1 MQRCLISIRAG
12 HYARGASSV
21 AQVIARAS
29 RRWRC
34 TRSRFSGRRL
44 LGTAEAKAVAYDLLA
59 NGVVTQLAAS
69 GLRPAEEHVPIAR
82 LAIQQLRRLS
92 LERSAIDVERDRGAT
107 RAGDR
112 LL

>member
-1 MQRCLISIRAG
+1 LHWLHVDGGVPGVDFPYDAV
-12 HYARGASSV
+12 YLV
-21 AQVIARAS
+21 LP
-29 RRWRC
+29 RRMRI
-34 TRSRFSGRRL
+34 
-44 LGTAEAKAVAYDLLA
+44 AYDLPA